1 MVASA
6 VSEEYVAGA
15 VQYDEE
21 SRARLCD
28 SGLPDP
34 DICDVLC
41 APPRDT
47 EVVREA
53 WSRGCAR
60 WFLVPR
66 LSCPPSQYREKLRHC
81 VSAESA
87 ASWLSEKYLSVRAC
101 QALSTSTNS
110 IGTSEAHPW
119 HPCQRASQPGCPG
132 QRQSCLEH

>member
-66 LSCPPSQYREKLRHC
+66 LSCPPSQYREKLREC
-81 VSAESA
+81 RVSGVLAIRKV
-87 ASWLSEKYLSVRAC
+87 LVCR
-101 QALSTSTNS
+101 
-110 IGTSEAHPW
+110 
-119 HPCQRASQPGCPG
+119 RMPGA
-132 QRQSCLEH
+132 QHIN